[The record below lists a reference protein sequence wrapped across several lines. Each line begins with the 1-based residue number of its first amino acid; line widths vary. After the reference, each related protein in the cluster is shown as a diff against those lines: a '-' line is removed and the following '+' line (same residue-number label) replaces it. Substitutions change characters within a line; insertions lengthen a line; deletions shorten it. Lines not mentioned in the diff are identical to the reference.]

1 MIMTNAFKS
10 KKMAYAC
17 PSSFA
22 AVWLGVALL
31 LAILLTSCGLNKYDI
46 AAGLPNPDTAYM
58 TGTVAGHNLYI
69 WECYQGK
76 HIVIYQEAGEM
87 WASLY
92 TREESLCGSQTAI
105 EIKLADIKPKRE
117 IDPQL
122 FWK

>member
-1 MIMTNAFKS
+1 MTSTKS
-10 KKMAYAC
+10 KKIADAF

-22 AVWLGVALL
+22 KVGVGVALL
-31 LAILLTSCGLNKYDI
+31 LAILLSSCGLNKFNI
-46 AAGLPNPDTAYM
+46 AAGLPDPDTAYM

-92 TREESLCGSQTAI
+92 TREEAVCGSPTAI
-105 EIKLADIKPKRE
+105 EIKLADIKPKRA
-117 IDPQL
+117 IDPKL